1 MQSSGTAPQQAAVT
15 ANTSHDVEESETD
28 ELTPQM
34 CWEVRIGAMK
44 DSNEMILQGL
54 DIFETLATNRTGLVT
69 VPIICMGHLK
79 MTFSG
84 AMGCKCLSTNQTLIT
99 GDPNGICNVLI

>member
-1 MQSSGTAPQQAAVT
+1 MNFSQ
-15 ANTSHDVEESETD
+15 
-28 ELTPQM
+28 
-34 CWEVRIGAMK
+34 
-44 DSNEMILQGL
+44 MILQGL

-99 GDPNGICNVLI
+99 GDPNGICNVLIWQDFNLQKGKKNKNINYRSLIQ

>member
-1 MQSSGTAPQQAAVT
+1 MINLMNFSQ
-15 ANTSHDVEESETD
+15 
-28 ELTPQM
+28 
-34 CWEVRIGAMK
+34 
-44 DSNEMILQGL
+44 MILQGL

-84 AMGCKCLSTNQTLIT
+84 AMGCKCLSTYQTLIT